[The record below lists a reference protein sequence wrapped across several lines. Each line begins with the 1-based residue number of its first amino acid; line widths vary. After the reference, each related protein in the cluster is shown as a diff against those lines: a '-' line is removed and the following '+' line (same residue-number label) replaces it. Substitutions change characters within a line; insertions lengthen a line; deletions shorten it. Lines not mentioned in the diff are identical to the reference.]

1 MSFGYR
7 LPLYLLPF
15 DHRHSYVSGMFGFT
29 PPLSGDEHDA
39 VAESKQ
45 VIYDGFRHALGD
57 AAGDGVP
64 NRPSLPRMGHDLR
77 AGAAAMR
84 ISPMVAKRGPPRVEA
99 PAQHP
104 GTALPAQVKE
114 MR

>member
-15 DHRHSYVSGMFGFT
+15 DDRHSYVSGMFGFT
-29 PPLSGDEHDA
+29 PPLSGGEHDA

-57 AAGDGVP
+57 AAGGGVP
-64 NRPSLPRMGHDLR
+64 HRPPLPRMDHDLR
-77 AGAAAMR
+77 AGAAAMK
-84 ISPMVAKRGPPRVEA
+84 ISPMVAKPGPPRVEA
-99 PAQHP
+99 SAQHP

>member
-1 MSFGYR
+1 M
-7 LPLYLLPF
+7 
-15 DHRHSYVSGMFGFT
+15 
-29 PPLSGDEHDA
+29 
-39 VAESKQ
+39 AESKQ